1 MTFNNTP
8 GTDNNT
14 NVIVSINVGEVKV
27 QFNGS
32 PESVLT
38 SVINFMTKQ
47 VPTIDLARRISLN
60 YGVTELIDLFSNF
73 IKITPEGPRVILEHE
88 EFEMKKLSD
97 KEIVALH
104 LVAAR
109 IAKDLGKMPN
119 DGRQLSEIQFVTT
132 LNPKSVSSRLSE
144 LVKAGHVLRDSTVNG
159 NESSTYRITT
169 SGIHWLNSVLAKRQK
184 G

>member
-1 MTFNNTP
+1 MFNNTP
-8 GTDNNT
+8 STESST
-14 NVIVSINVGEVKV
+14 NVNVSITVGEVKV

-32 PESVLT
+32 PELVLN

-47 VPTIDLARRISLN
+47 VPTIDLARKISLS
-60 YGVTELIDLFSNF
+60 YAVTELIDLFSNF

-88 EFEMKKLSD
+88 EFGMKELSD
-97 KEIVALH
+97 KENVALH

-109 IAKDLGKMPN
+109 IAMDLGKLSN
-119 DGRQLSEIQFVTT
+119 DARQLSEIQFVTM

-144 LVKAGHVLRDSTVNG
+144 LVKAGHVLRDSTVDG
-159 NESSTYRITT
+159 NESSTYKITT
-169 SGIHWLNSVLAKRQK
+169 SGIHWLNSMLAKRVK